1 MQITKK
7 RLKQIIS
14 EEMKKLDET
23 FDNMTGGLG
32 LILDFKQI
40 IDKHNVSMQD
50 AMVALRAA
58 YNPNV
63 MEESKKRDK

>member
-7 RLKQIIS
+7 RLKEIIS

-32 LILDFKQI
+32 LVLDFKQI
-40 IDKHNVSMQD
+40 IDKHNVPMEQAMQ
-50 AMVALRAA
+50 ALRAA
-58 YNPNV
+58 YNPNA
-63 MEESKKRDK
+63 MEESEKRNK